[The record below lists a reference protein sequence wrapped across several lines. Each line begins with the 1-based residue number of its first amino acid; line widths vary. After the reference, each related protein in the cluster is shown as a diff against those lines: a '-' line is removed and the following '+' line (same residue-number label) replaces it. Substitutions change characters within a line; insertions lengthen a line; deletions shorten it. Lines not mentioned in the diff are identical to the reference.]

1 MLLCSF
7 GFAIKKTSRGL
18 EGSGGEGGGDEG
30 LKVEGG
36 FTFGRLQG
44 GFKGRDRFLSLL
56 FMIGFV
62 NSEGEPVG
70 EADFLR
76 LQAKERIK
84 AHVKVIG
91 SCLKD
96 TTRMT
101 SHGVSSTNMNKTA
114 KRVLRILSTCSL
126 LEIADGYEVDGMSP
140 SPEALGLWSYVF
152 RAMILAICLAIGSGF
167 LAGRNSFGR
176 RNPVRD
182 AEVQEPQ
189 EVPFQDD

>member
-1 MLLCSF
+1 
-7 GFAIKKTSRGL
+7 
-18 EGSGGEGGGDEG
+18 
-30 LKVEGG
+30 
-36 FTFGRLQG
+36 
-44 GFKGRDRFLSLL
+44 
-56 FMIGFV
+56 MIGFV
-62 NSEGEPVG
+62 NRKGEPVG

-152 RAMILAICLAIGSGF
+152 DFGHLLSNWVWFSCRQEFFWSKESRARC
-167 LAGRNSFGR
+167 
-176 RNPVRD
+176 
-182 AEVQEPQ
+182 
-189 EVPFQDD
+189 

>member
-1 MLLCSF
+1 MLWLQQKMSNHELI
-7 GFAIKKTSRGL
+7 IKKVPTTYSTADLNSKGL
-18 EGSGGEGGGDEG
+18 
-30 LKVEGG
+30 
-36 FTFGRLQG
+36 
-44 GFKGRDRFLSLL
+44 GRDRFLSLL

-62 NSEGEPVG
+62 NSNGEPVG
-70 EADFLR
+70 EAELLR

-96 TTRMT
+96 TTRMA